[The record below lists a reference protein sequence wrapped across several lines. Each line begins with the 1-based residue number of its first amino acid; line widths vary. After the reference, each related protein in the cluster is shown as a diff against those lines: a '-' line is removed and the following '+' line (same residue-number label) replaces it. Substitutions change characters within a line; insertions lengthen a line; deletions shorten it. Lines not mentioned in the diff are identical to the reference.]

1 MGASKQDRKRYRL
14 GACLPVFG
22 SCADRYCLSGYG
34 RGATTLEGM
43 LEAAGQCPGLDG
55 VELVGNWHVNDSN
68 ISDMPKELS
77 ARGLEAA
84 MLTAD
89 LWTQAKWARG
99 SLAAPDPETR
109 AAAIAE
115 CKKVIE
121 WAQAMG
127 DIAVDLWFGQDGYD
141 YPFQSDYESAW
152 AWLVEGVKAAA
163 AHRPSVPVCIEYKLK
178 EPRTHIHI
186 NSAAKTLLLI
196 DAVGADNVGALL
208 DTGHALAA
216 GENPAEAAALLHGN
230 GRKRLFYVHLN
241 DNYGAWDDDMI
252 VGSVRVVELMEFLY
266 WLRRLDYQ
274 GWLTLDVFPYR
285 EDGLAAA
292 RESFGWIADLLRV
305 IDQASVEEIER
316 VVRAGDGSESVRLA
330 RRLLVGGA

>member
-1 MGASKQDRKRYRL
+1 MTGDSRYRL

-43 LEAAGQCPGLDG
+43 LDLAAKCPGLEG
-55 VELVGNWHVNDSN
+55 VELVGNWHVNNDN
-68 ISDMPKELS
+68 IGRMPKELS
-77 ARGLEAA
+77 ERGLVAS

-89 LWTQAKWARG
+89 LWTQAKWGRG
-99 SLAAPDPETR
+99 SLAAPDASTR
-109 AAAIAE
+109 AAAVAE
-115 CKKVIE
+115 CKKVLE
-121 WAQAMG
+121 WAEAMG
-127 DIAVDLWFGQDGYD
+127 NVAVDLWFGQDGYD
-141 YPFQSDYESAW
+141 YLFQSDYEAAW
-152 AWLVEGVKAAA
+152 DWLVEGVKATA
-163 AHRPSVPVCIEYKLK
+163 AHRPGVPVCIEYKIK

-196 DAVGADNVGALL
+196 DAVGAKNVGALL
-208 DTGHALAA
+208 DTGHSLAA

-241 DNYGAWDDDMI
+241 DNYGFWDDDMI
-252 VGSVRVVELMEFLY
+252 AGAIRPVELLEFLY
-266 WLRRLDYQ
+266 WLRRLDYR

-292 RESFGWIADLLRV
+292 QECFAWVNDLLQ
-305 IDQASVEEIER
+305 ILEETPEEEIAQVLR
-316 VVRAGDGSESVRLA
+316 SGDGAESARLVRRMLTG
-330 RRLLVGGA
+330 RRR